1 MDGQTILDALE
12 FGVSKYPS
20 SSSGFLQVSGISFDI
35 DSSFNSTVLSDE
47 TGVFINITGKRRIS
61 NVKING
67 EDLILTKK
75 YKTSLLEFMAIG
87 GDGYSMLSNF
97 EVTQE
102 ALLTDTD
109 ALFLYIKNSLNGEIP
124 EKYSKLQGRI
134 NFKNETSKDGISEI
148 KKNNNFYL
156 PIFLFFSLLILL
168 SFVIKILLFN
178 FKINLKKYLIFFM

>member
-61 NVKING
+61 NVKINRV
-67 EDLILTKK
+67 DLILTKK
-75 YKTSLLEFMAIG
+75 YKTSLLEFMLIG
-87 GDGYSMLSNF
+87 GDGYSMLSNSK
-97 EVTQE
+97 VTQE

-109 ALFLYIKNSLNGEIP
+109 ALFLYIKNNLNGEIP
-124 EKYSKLQGRI
+124 
-134 NFKNETSKDGISEI
+134 
-148 KKNNNFYL
+148 
-156 PIFLFFSLLILL
+156 
-168 SFVIKILLFN
+168 
-178 FKINLKKYLIFFM
+178 